1 MDIRRF
7 AVFSSSAAALREARE
22 AAQSKEAARV
32 AACFADLGLPWPRP
46 RAYRKVGR
54 PALRT
59 LNLLSVY
66 KHILSGG
73 DA

>member
-7 AVFSSSAAALREARE
+7 AVFSSSAAALHEARE
-22 AAQSKEAARV
+22 AAQSKEAARL
-32 AACFADLGLPWPRP
+32 AACFADLELPWPRP
-46 RAYRKVGR
+46 RAHRKVGR

-59 LNLLSVY
+59 LYLLSVY
-66 KHILSGG
+66 RHNLSGG